1 MYRSILRPV
10 SCHLVSRLLVVPFG
24 QLPSAT
30 RLNKTRSG
38 YETSLLYLAILIAL
52 VLDGSGPLALDR
64 FLPPARLH
72 VTEDD
77 IQTELPFAALTKL
90 APISANRSRQFTG
103 VPP

>member
-1 MYRSILRPV
+1 
-10 SCHLVSRLLVVPFG
+10 
-24 QLPSAT
+24 
-30 RLNKTRSG
+30 
-38 YETSLLYLAILIAL
+38 
-52 VLDGSGPLALDR
+52 
-64 FLPPARLH
+64 